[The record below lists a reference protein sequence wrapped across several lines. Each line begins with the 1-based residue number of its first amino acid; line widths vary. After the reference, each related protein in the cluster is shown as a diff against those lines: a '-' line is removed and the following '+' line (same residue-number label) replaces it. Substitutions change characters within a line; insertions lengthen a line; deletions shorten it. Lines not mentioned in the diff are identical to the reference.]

1 MSQRKSIKW
10 SSFNWLVTVETV
22 PEMPVKMLRI
32 STAASGH
39 LGVRLIET
47 IAASG
52 TLHPTIQTLY
62 SPRIL
67 LLQQIRVE
75 ARQVRNLFRLLLGLL
90 IRARRLFT
98 SPTTTTTPTAT
109 DYVSQGG
116 RQLDLLL
123 TISWLTLLHL
133 LTRYVIF
140 ILSNRNVIEINY
152 ITDCIW

>member
-1 MSQRKSIKW
+1 
-10 SSFNWLVTVETV
+10 
-22 PEMPVKMLRI
+22 MPVKMLRI
-32 STAASGH
+32 ATAASGH

-98 SPTTTTTPTAT
+98 SPTTTTTPSYPSKYSLWAFFRL
-109 DYVSQGG
+109 
-116 RQLDLLL
+116 RQRKRGEQ
-123 TISWLTLLHL
+123 TY
-133 LTRYVIF
+133 RYI
-140 ILSNRNVIEINY
+140 IY
-152 ITDCIW
+152 IQSAVF